1 MPSTYPCC
9 YLCGGEGKDRA
20 KPLAKVSSL
29 APSVAASCEI
39 SVAAAPPIASTSLVL
54 CTARMGH
61 HCKLSG
67 HLSQSATITPPW
79 ERLPALR
86 TAPSSWQLALV
97 DAATAASPA
106 ASRFRFST
114 PYIPKVPFPFQR
126 EGARDGGRVV
136 WPVDLCG
143 TGPPGQVYRPDCTTT
158 QARSFSD
165 TPPPLDCSCRALH
178 TTASEV
184 AHGANQIP

>member
-1 MPSTYPCC
+1 VA
-9 YLCGGEGKDRA
+9 ERA
-20 KPLAKVSSL
+20 KTAQNPWPRFPLWRPVLRLVARFPLPPHHRLLRPAWYCAPHAWAITASYQGTFLSPRRLPRHRRGCQRSAPHLAAGSWHSS
-29 APSVAASCEI
+29 
-39 SVAAAPPIASTSLVL
+39 
-54 CTARMGH
+54 
-61 HCKLSG
+61 
-67 HLSQSATITPPW
+67 TPPPQP
-79 ERLPALR
+79 R
-86 TAPSSWQLALV
+86 QL
-97 DAATAASPA
+97 PA